1 MSETILQL
9 EHVTKKIGQK
19 AIVQDIS
26 FDIHKGEVFGLLGPN
41 GAGKTTIIRSIVG
54 LIRRTEGT
62 VFINGKNVDTDF
74 KSAISEVGAIIEN
87 PEFYM
92 YMSGWNNLK
101 QFARMSQKPITDEH
115 IREIVELVKLTDA
128 INQKVKTYSLGM
140 RQRLGVAQA
149 LIHSPA
155 LLILDEPTN
164 GLDPQGM
171 AEFRS
176 LIRDLATKGTSVLI
190 SSHLLSE
197 IQQITDR
204 FAIINKGVLT
214 HIEKMSDLLEN
225 NVAVYKLKVT
235 NPVTTKAVLHK
246 LPVKLIAEKEN
257 LFKIEVAHED
267 VHLIARALIQADI
280 DLLEMVPMQASL
292 EERFL
297 ELTKSGGE
305 QA

>member
-1 MSETILQL
+1 MTETVLKL

-19 AIVQDIS
+19 NIVHDIS

-54 LIRRTEGT
+54 LIRRSEGT
-62 VFINGKNVDTDF
+62 VFINGKNVDTEY
-74 KSAISEVGAIIEN
+74 KAAISEVGAIIEN

-92 YMSGWNNLK
+92 YMSGWANLK
-101 QFARMSQKPITDEH
+101 QFARMSQKNITDEH
-115 IREIVELVKLTDA
+115 IREIVELVKLTGA
-128 INQKVKTYSLGM
+128 IDQKVKTYSLGM

-171 AEFRS
+171 AEFRT

-204 FAIINKGVLT
+204 FAIINKGILT

-225 NVAVYKLKVT
+225 HVAAYKLKVSD
-235 NPVTTKAVLHK
+235 PVATTTVLTT
-246 LPVKLIAEKEN
+246 LPVKLVAQKED

-267 VHLIARALIQADI
+267 VHLIARALIQANI
-280 DLLEMVPMQASL
+280 DLLEMVPLQASL

-297 ELTKSGGE
+297 ELTKGGGAE
-305 QA
+305 V

>member
-1 MSETILQL
+1 MTETVLKL

-19 AIVQDIS
+19 NIVHDIS

-54 LIRRTEGT
+54 LIRRSEGT
-62 VFINGKNVDTDF
+62 VFINGKNVDTEY
-74 KSAISEVGAIIEN
+74 KAAISEVGAIIEN

-92 YMSGWNNLK
+92 YMSGWANLK
-101 QFARMSQKPITDEH
+101 QFARMSQKNITDEH
-115 IREIVELVKLTDA
+115 IREIVELVKLTGA

-164 GLDPQGM
+164 GLDAQGM
-171 AEFRS
+171 AEFRT
-176 LIRDLATKGTSVLI
+176 LIRDLATNGTSVLI

-214 HIEKMSDLLEN
+214 HIEKMSDLIEN
-225 NVAVYKLKVT
+225 HVAAYKLKVSD
-235 NPVTTKAVLHK
+235 PVATTTVLAT
-246 LPVKLIAEKEN
+246 LPVKLVAQNED

-267 VHLIARALIQADI
+267 VHLIARALIQANI
-280 DLLEMVPMQASL
+280 DLLEMVPLQASL

-297 ELTKSGGE
+297 ELTKGGGAE
-305 QA
+305 V

>member
-1 MSETILQL
+1 MTETVLKL

-19 AIVQDIS
+19 NIVHDIS

-54 LIRRTEGT
+54 LIRRSEGT
-62 VFINGKNVDTDF
+62 VFINGKNVDTEY
-74 KSAISEVGAIIEN
+74 KAAISEVGAIIEN

-92 YMSGWNNLK
+92 YMSGWANLK
-101 QFARMSQKPITDEH
+101 QFARMSQKNITDEH
-115 IREIVELVKLTDA
+115 IREIDELVKLTGA

-171 AEFRS
+171 AEFRT
-176 LIRDLATKGTSVLI
+176 LIRDLATNGTSVLI

-214 HIEKMSDLLEN
+214 HIEKMSDLIEN
-225 NVAVYKLKVT
+225 HVAAYKLKVSD
-235 NPVTTKAVLHK
+235 PVATTTVIAT
-246 LPVKLIAEKEN
+246 LPVKLVAQNED

-267 VHLIARALIQADI
+267 VHLIARALIQANI
-280 DLLEMVPMQASL
+280 DLLEMVPLQASL

-297 ELTKSGGE
+297 ELTKGGGAE
-305 QA
+305 V

>member
-1 MSETILQL
+1 MTETVLKL

-19 AIVQDIS
+19 NIVHDIS

-54 LIRRTEGT
+54 LIRRSEGT
-62 VFINGKNVDTDF
+62 VFINGKNVDTEY
-74 KSAISEVGAIIEN
+74 KAAISEVGAIIEN

-92 YMSGWNNLK
+92 YMSGWANLK
-101 QFARMSQKPITDEH
+101 QFARMSQKNITDEH
-115 IREIVELVKLTDA
+115 IREIVELVKLTGA
-128 INQKVKTYSLGM
+128 IDKKVKTYSLGM

-149 LIHSPA
+149 LIHNPA

-171 AEFRS
+171 AEFRT

-214 HIEKMSDLLEN
+214 HTEKMSDLLEN
-225 NVAVYKLKVT
+225 HVAAYKLKVSD
-235 NPVTTKAVLHK
+235 PVATTTVLTT
-246 LPVKLIAEKEN
+246 LPVKLVAQKED

-267 VHLIARALIQADI
+267 VHLIARALIQANI
-280 DLLEMVPMQASL
+280 DLLEMVPLQASL

-297 ELTKSGGE
+297 ELTKGGGAE
-305 QA
+305 V

>member
-1 MSETILQL
+1 MTETVLKL

-19 AIVQDIS
+19 NIVHDIS

-54 LIRRTEGT
+54 LIRRSEGT
-62 VFINGKNVDTDF
+62 VFINGKNVDTEY
-74 KSAISEVGAIIEN
+74 KAAISEVGAIIEN

-92 YMSGWNNLK
+92 YMSGWANLK
-101 QFARMSQKPITDEH
+101 QFARMSQKNITDEH
-115 IREIVELVKLTDA
+115 IREIVELVKLTGA
-128 INQKVKTYSLGM
+128 IDQKVKTYSLGM

-171 AEFRS
+171 AEFRT

-225 NVAVYKLKVT
+225 HVAAYKLKVSD
-235 NPVTTKAVLHK
+235 PVATTTVLTT
-246 LPVKLIAEKEN
+246 LPVKLVAQKED

-267 VHLIARALIQADI
+267 VHLIARTLIQANI
-280 DLLEMVPMQASL
+280 DLLEMVPLQASL

-297 ELTKSGGE
+297 ELTKGGGAE
-305 QA
+305 V

>member
-62 VFINGKNVDTDF
+62 VLINGKNVDTDF

-149 LIHSPA
+149 LIHNPA

-204 FAIINKGVLT
+204 FAIINKGMLT

-305 QA
+305 KA

>member
-1 MSETILQL
+1 MTETVLKL

-19 AIVQDIS
+19 NIVHDIS

-54 LIRRTEGT
+54 LIRRSEGT
-62 VFINGKNVDTDF
+62 VFINGKNVDTEY
-74 KSAISEVGAIIEN
+74 KAAISEVGAIIEN

-92 YMSGWNNLK
+92 YMSGWANLK
-101 QFARMSQKPITDEH
+101 QFARMSQKNITDEH
-115 IREIVELVKLTDA
+115 IREIVELVKLTGA
-128 INQKVKTYSLGM
+128 IDQKVKTYSLGM

-171 AEFRS
+171 AEFRT

-214 HIEKMSDLLEN
+214 HTEKMSDLLEN
-225 NVAVYKLKVT
+225 HVAAYKLKVSD
-235 NPVTTKAVLHK
+235 PVATTTVLTT
-246 LPVKLIAEKEN
+246 LPVKLVAQKED

-267 VHLIARALIQADI
+267 VPLIARALIQANI
-280 DLLEMVPMQASL
+280 DLLEMVPLQASL

-297 ELTKSGGE
+297 ELTKGGGAE
-305 QA
+305 V

>member
-1 MSETILQL
+1 MTETVLKL

-19 AIVQDIS
+19 NIVHDIS

-54 LIRRTEGT
+54 LIRRSEGT
-62 VFINGKNVDTDF
+62 VFINGKNVHTEY
-74 KSAISEVGAIIEN
+74 KAAISEVGAIIEN

-92 YMSGWNNLK
+92 YMSGWANLK
-101 QFARMSQKPITDEH
+101 QFARMSQKNITDEH
-115 IREIVELVKLTDA
+115 IREIVELVKLTGA

-171 AEFRS
+171 AEFRT
-176 LIRDLATKGTSVLI
+176 LIRDLATNGTSVLI

-214 HIEKMSDLLEN
+214 HIEKMSDLIEN
-225 NVAVYKLKVT
+225 HVAAYKLKVSD
-235 NPVTTKAVLHK
+235 PVATTTVLAT
-246 LPVKLIAEKEN
+246 LPVKLVAQNED

-267 VHLIARALIQADI
+267 VHLIARALIQANI
-280 DLLEMVPMQASL
+280 DLLEMVPLQASL

-297 ELTKSGGE
+297 ELTKGGGAE
-305 QA
+305 V

>member
-1 MSETILQL
+1 
-9 EHVTKKIGQK
+9 
-19 AIVQDIS
+19 
-26 FDIHKGEVFGLLGPN
+26 
-41 GAGKTTIIRSIVG
+41 
-54 LIRRTEGT
+54 
-62 VFINGKNVDTDF
+62 
-74 KSAISEVGAIIEN
+74 
-87 PEFYM
+87 M
-92 YMSGWNNLK
+92 YMSGWANLK
-101 QFARMSQKPITDEH
+101 QFARMSQKNITDEH
-115 IREIVELVKLTDA
+115 IREIVELVKLTGA

-171 AEFRS
+171 AEFRT
-176 LIRDLATKGTSVLI
+176 LIRDLATNGTSVLI

-214 HIEKMSDLLEN
+214 HIEKMSDLIEN
-225 NVAVYKLKVT
+225 HVAAYKLKVSD
-235 NPVTTKAVLHK
+235 PVATTTVLAT
-246 LPVKLIAEKEN
+246 LPVKLVAQNED

-267 VHLIARALIQADI
+267 VHLIARALIQANI
-280 DLLEMVPMQASL
+280 DLLEMVPLQASL

-297 ELTKSGGE
+297 ELTKGGGAE
-305 QA
+305 V

>member
-1 MSETILQL
+1 MTETVLKL

-19 AIVQDIS
+19 NIVHDIS

-54 LIRRTEGT
+54 LIRRSEGT
-62 VFINGKNVDTDF
+62 VFINGKNVDTEY
-74 KSAISEVGAIIEN
+74 KAAISEVGAIIEN

-92 YMSGWNNLK
+92 YMSGWANLK
-101 QFARMSQKPITDEH
+101 QFARMSQKNITDEH
-115 IREIVELVKLTDA
+115 IREIVELVKLTGA

-171 AEFRS
+171 AEFRT
-176 LIRDLATKGTSVLI
+176 LIRDLATNGTSVLI

-214 HIEKMSDLLEN
+214 HIEKMSDLIEN
-225 NVAVYKLKVT
+225 HVAAYKLKVSD
-235 NPVTTKAVLHK
+235 PVATTTVLAT
-246 LPVKLIAEKEN
+246 LPVKLVAQNED

-267 VHLIARALIQADI
+267 VH
-280 DLLEMVPMQASL
+280 
-292 EERFL
+292 
-297 ELTKSGGE
+297 
-305 QA
+305 

>member
-1 MSETILQL
+1 MTETVLKL

-19 AIVQDIS
+19 NIVHDIS

-54 LIRRTEGT
+54 LIRRSEGT
-62 VFINGKNVDTDF
+62 VFINGKNVDTEY
-74 KSAISEVGAIIEN
+74 KAAISEVGAIIEN

-92 YMSGWNNLK
+92 YMSGWANLK
-101 QFARMSQKPITDEH
+101 QFARMSQKNITDEH
-115 IREIVELVKLTDA
+115 IREIVELVKLTGA

-140 RQRLGVAQA
+140 RQRLGVEQA

-171 AEFRS
+171 AEFRT
-176 LIRDLATKGTSVLI
+176 LIRDLATNGTSVLI

-214 HIEKMSDLLEN
+214 HIEKMSDLIEN
-225 NVAVYKLKVT
+225 HVAAYKLKVSD
-235 NPVTTKAVLHK
+235 PVATTTVLAT
-246 LPVKLIAEKEN
+246 LPVKLVAQNED

-267 VHLIARALIQADI
+267 VHLIARALIQANI
-280 DLLEMVPMQASL
+280 DLLEMVPLQASL

-297 ELTKSGGE
+297 ELTKGGGAE
-305 QA
+305 V

>member
-1 MSETILQL
+1 MTETVLKL

-19 AIVQDIS
+19 NIVHDIS

-62 VFINGKNVDTDF
+62 VFINGKNVDTEY
-74 KSAISEVGAIIEN
+74 KAAISEVGAIIEN

-92 YMSGWNNLK
+92 YMSGWANLK
-101 QFARMSQKPITDEH
+101 QFARMSQKNITDEH
-115 IREIVELVKLTDA
+115 IREIVELVKLTGA
-128 INQKVKTYSLGM
+128 IDQKVKTYSLGM

-171 AEFRS
+171 AEFRT

-214 HIEKMSDLLEN
+214 HTEKMSDLLEN
-225 NVAVYKLKVT
+225 HVAAYKLKVSD
-235 NPVTTKAVLHK
+235 PVATTTVLTT
-246 LPVKLIAEKEN
+246 LPVKLVAQKED

-267 VHLIARALIQADI
+267 VHLIARALIQANI
-280 DLLEMVPMQASL
+280 DLLEMVPLQASL

-297 ELTKSGGE
+297 ELTKGGGAE
-305 QA
+305 V

>member
-1 MSETILQL
+1 MTETVLKL

-19 AIVQDIS
+19 NIVHDIS

-54 LIRRTEGT
+54 LIRRSEGT
-62 VFINGKNVDTDF
+62 VYINGKNIDTDF
-74 KSAISEVGAIIEN
+74 KAAISEVGAIIEN

-92 YMSGWNNLK
+92 YMSGWSNLK
-101 QFARMSQKPITDEH
+101 QFARMSQKNITDDH
-115 IREIVELVKLTDA
+115 IREIAELVKLSDA

-149 LIHSPA
+149 LLHNPA

-171 AEFRS
+171 AEFRA
-176 LIRDLATKGTSVLI
+176 LIRDLATNGTSVLI

-214 HIEKMSDLLEN
+214 HTEKMSDVLEN
-225 NVAVYKLKVT
+225 HVAVYQLKVT
-235 NPVTTKAVLHK
+235 DSVAAKTVLAT
-246 LPVKLIAEKEN
+246 LPVKLVAEKEN
-257 LFKIEVAHED
+257 SFKIEVAHED
-267 VHLIARALIQADI
+267 VHLIARAIIQANI
-280 DLLEMVPMQASL
+280 DLLEMVPLQASL

-297 ELTKSGGE
+297 ELTNGGGVK
-305 QA
+305 A

>member
-1 MSETILQL
+1 MTETVLKL

-19 AIVQDIS
+19 NIVHDIS

-54 LIRRTEGT
+54 LIRRSEGT
-62 VFINGKNVDTDF
+62 VFINGKNVDTEY
-74 KSAISEVGAIIEN
+74 KAAISEVGAIIEN

-92 YMSGWNNLK
+92 YMSGWANLK
-101 QFARMSQKPITDEH
+101 QFARMSQKNITDEH
-115 IREIVELVKLTDA
+115 IREIVELVKLTGA
-128 INQKVKTYSLGM
+128 IDQKVKTYSLGM

-171 AEFRS
+171 AEFRT

-214 HIEKMSDLLEN
+214 HTEKMSDLLEN
-225 NVAVYKLKVT
+225 HVTAYKLKVSD
-235 NPVTTKAVLHK
+235 PVATTTVLTT
-246 LPVKLIAEKEN
+246 LPVKLVAQKED

-267 VHLIARALIQADI
+267 VHLIARALIQANI
-280 DLLEMVPMQASL
+280 DLLEMVPLQASL

-297 ELTKSGGE
+297 ELTKGGGAE
-305 QA
+305 V

>member
-1 MSETILQL
+1 MTETVLKL

-19 AIVQDIS
+19 NIVHDIS

-54 LIRRTEGT
+54 LIRRSEGT
-62 VFINGKNVDTDF
+62 VFINGKNVDTEY
-74 KSAISEVGAIIEN
+74 KAAISEVGAIIEN

-92 YMSGWNNLK
+92 YMSGWANLK
-101 QFARMSQKPITDEH
+101 QFARMSQKNITDEH
-115 IREIVELVKLTDA
+115 IREIVELVKLTGA
-128 INQKVKTYSLGM
+128 IDQKVKTYSLGM

-171 AEFRS
+171 AEFRT

-214 HIEKMSDLLEN
+214 HTEKMSDLLEN
-225 NVAVYKLKVT
+225 HVAAYKLKVSD
-235 NPVTTKAVLHK
+235 PAATTTVLTT
-246 LPVKLIAEKEN
+246 LPVKLVAQKED

-267 VHLIARALIQADI
+267 VHLIARALIQANI
-280 DLLEMVPMQASL
+280 DLLEMVPLQASL

-297 ELTKSGGE
+297 ELTKGGGAE
-305 QA
+305 V

>member
-1 MSETILQL
+1 MTETVLKL

-19 AIVQDIS
+19 NIVHDIS

-54 LIRRTEGT
+54 LIRRSEGT
-62 VFINGKNVDTDF
+62 VFINGKNVDTEY
-74 KSAISEVGAIIEN
+74 KAAISEVGAIIEN

-92 YMSGWNNLK
+92 YMSGWANLK
-101 QFARMSQKPITDEH
+101 QFARMSQKNITDEH
-115 IREIVELVKLTDA
+115 IREIVELVKLTGA

-171 AEFRS
+171 AEFRT
-176 LIRDLATKGTSVLI
+176 LIRDLATNGTSVLI

-214 HIEKMSDLLEN
+214 HIEKMSDLIEN
-225 NVAVYKLKVT
+225 HVAAYKLKVSD
-235 NPVTTKAVLHK
+235 PVATTTVLAT
-246 LPVKLIAEKEN
+246 LPVKLVAQNED

-267 VHLIARALIQADI
+267 VHLIARAIIQANI
-280 DLLEMVPMQASL
+280 DLSEMVPLQASL

-297 ELTKSGGE
+297 ELTKGGGAE
-305 QA
+305 V

>member
-1 MSETILQL
+1 MTETVLKL

-19 AIVQDIS
+19 NIVHDIS

-54 LIRRTEGT
+54 LIRRSEGT
-62 VFINGKNVDTDF
+62 VFINGKNVDTEY
-74 KSAISEVGAIIEN
+74 KAAISEVGAIIEN

-92 YMSGWNNLK
+92 YMSGWANLK
-101 QFARMSQKPITDEH
+101 QFARMSQKNITDEH
-115 IREIVELVKLTDA
+115 IREIVELVKLTGA
-128 INQKVKTYSLGM
+128 IDQKVKTYSLGM

-149 LIHSPA
+149 LIHRPA

-171 AEFRS
+171 AEFRT

-214 HIEKMSDLLEN
+214 HTEKMSDLLEN
-225 NVAVYKLKVT
+225 HVAAYKLKVSD
-235 NPVTTKAVLHK
+235 PVATTTVLTT
-246 LPVKLIAEKEN
+246 LPVKLVAQKED

-267 VHLIARALIQADI
+267 VHLIARALIQANI
-280 DLLEMVPMQASL
+280 DLLEMVPLQASL

-297 ELTKSGGE
+297 ELTKGGGAE
-305 QA
+305 V

>member
-115 IREIVELVKLTDA
+115 IREIVELVKLTNA

-305 QA
+305 KA

>member
-1 MSETILQL
+1 MTETVLKL

-19 AIVQDIS
+19 NIVHDIS

-54 LIRRTEGT
+54 LIRRSEGT
-62 VFINGKNVDTDF
+62 VFINGKNVDTEY
-74 KSAISEVGAIIEN
+74 KAAISEVGAIIEN

-92 YMSGWNNLK
+92 YMSGWANLK
-101 QFARMSQKPITDEH
+101 QFARMSQKNITDEH
-115 IREIVELVKLTDA
+115 IREIVELVKLTGA

-171 AEFRS
+171 AEFRK
-176 LIRDLATKGTSVLI
+176 LIRDLATNGTSVLI

-214 HIEKMSDLLEN
+214 HIEKMSDLIEN
-225 NVAVYKLKVT
+225 HVAAYKLKVSD
-235 NPVTTKAVLHK
+235 PVATTTVLAT
-246 LPVKLIAEKEN
+246 LPVKLVAQNED

-267 VHLIARALIQADI
+267 VHLIARALIQANI
-280 DLLEMVPMQASL
+280 DLLEMVPLQASL

-297 ELTKSGGE
+297 ELTKGGGAE
-305 QA
+305 V

>member
-1 MSETILQL
+1 MTETVLKL
-9 EHVTKKIGQK
+9 EHVTKKTGQK
-19 AIVQDIS
+19 NIVHDIS

-54 LIRRTEGT
+54 LIRRSEGT
-62 VFINGKNVDTDF
+62 VFINGKNVDTEY
-74 KSAISEVGAIIEN
+74 KAAISEVGAIIEN

-92 YMSGWNNLK
+92 YMSGWANLK
-101 QFARMSQKPITDEH
+101 QFARMSQKNITDEH
-115 IREIVELVKLTDA
+115 IREIVELVKLTGA
-128 INQKVKTYSLGM
+128 IDQKVKTYSLGM

-171 AEFRS
+171 AEFRT
-176 LIRDLATKGTSVLI
+176 LIRDLATNGTSVLI

-214 HIEKMSDLLEN
+214 HIEKMSDLIEN
-225 NVAVYKLKVT
+225 HVAAYKLKVSD
-235 NPVTTKAVLHK
+235 PEATTTVLTT
-246 LPVKLIAEKEN
+246 LPVKLVAQKED
-257 LFKIEVAHED
+257 LFKVEVAHED
-267 VHLIARALIQADI
+267 VHLIARALIQANI
-280 DLLEMVPMQASL
+280 DLLEMVPLQASL

-297 ELTKSGGE
+297 ELTKGGGAE
-305 QA
+305 V

>member
-1 MSETILQL
+1 MTETVLKL

-19 AIVQDIS
+19 NIVHDIS

-54 LIRRTEGT
+54 LIRRSEGT
-62 VFINGKNVDTDF
+62 VFINGKNVDTEY
-74 KSAISEVGAIIEN
+74 KAAISEVGAIIEN

-92 YMSGWNNLK
+92 YMSGWANLK
-101 QFARMSQKPITDEH
+101 QFARMSQKNITDEH
-115 IREIVELVKLTDA
+115 IREIVELVKLTGA
-128 INQKVKTYSLGM
+128 IDQKVKTYSLGM

-171 AEFRS
+171 AEFRT

-214 HIEKMSDLLEN
+214 HTEKMSDLLEN
-225 NVAVYKLKVT
+225 HVAAYKLKVSD
-235 NPVTTKAVLHK
+235 PVATTTVLTT
-246 LPVKLIAEKEN
+246 LPVKLVAQKED

-267 VHLIARALIQADI
+267 VHLIARALIQANI
-280 DLLEMVPMQASL
+280 DLLEMVPLQASL

-297 ELTKSGGE
+297 ELTNGGGAE
-305 QA
+305 V

>member
-1 MSETILQL
+1 MTETVLKL

-19 AIVQDIS
+19 NIVHDIS

-54 LIRRTEGT
+54 LIRRSEGT
-62 VFINGKNVDTDF
+62 VFINGKNVDTEY
-74 KSAISEVGAIIEN
+74 KAAISEVGAIIEN

-92 YMSGWNNLK
+92 YMSGWANLK
-101 QFARMSQKPITDEH
+101 QFARMSQKNITDEH
-115 IREIVELVKLTDA
+115 IREIVELVKLTGA

-171 AEFRS
+171 AEFRT
-176 LIRDLATKGTSVLI
+176 LIRDLATNGTSVLI

-204 FAIINKGVLT
+204 FAIINKGILT
-214 HIEKMSDLLEN
+214 HIEKMSDLIEN
-225 NVAVYKLKVT
+225 HVAAYKLKVSD
-235 NPVTTKAVLHK
+235 PVATTTVLAT
-246 LPVKLIAEKEN
+246 LPVKLVAQNED

-267 VHLIARALIQADI
+267 VHLIARALIQANI
-280 DLLEMVPMQASL
+280 DLLEMVPLQASL

-297 ELTKSGGE
+297 ELTKGGGAE
-305 QA
+305 V

>member
-1 MSETILQL
+1 MTETVLKL

-19 AIVQDIS
+19 NIVHDIS

-54 LIRRTEGT
+54 LIRRSEGT
-62 VFINGKNVDTDF
+62 VFINGKNVDTEY
-74 KSAISEVGAIIEN
+74 KAAISEVGAIIEN

-92 YMSGWNNLK
+92 YISGWANLK
-101 QFARMSQKPITDEH
+101 QFARMSQKNITDEH
-115 IREIVELVKLTDA
+115 IREIVELVKLTGA
-128 INQKVKTYSLGM
+128 IDQKVKTYSLGM

-171 AEFRS
+171 AEFRT

-214 HIEKMSDLLEN
+214 HTEKMSDLLEN
-225 NVAVYKLKVT
+225 HVAAYKLKVSD
-235 NPVTTKAVLHK
+235 PVATTTVLTT
-246 LPVKLIAEKEN
+246 LPVKLVAQKED

-267 VHLIARALIQADI
+267 VHLIARALIQANI
-280 DLLEMVPMQASL
+280 DLLEMVPLQASL

-297 ELTKSGGE
+297 ELTKGGGAE
-305 QA
+305 V

>member
-1 MSETILQL
+1 MSETVLQL
-9 EHVTKKIGQK
+9 EHVTKKVGQK
-19 AIVQDIS
+19 TLVKDIS
-26 FDIHKGEVFGLLGPN
+26 FDIQKGEVFGLLGPN

-74 KSAISEVGAIIEN
+74 KAAISEVGSIIEN

-101 QFARMSQKPITDEH
+101 QFARMSQKPVTDEH
-115 IREIVELVKLTDA
+115 IREIVELVKLTGA
-128 INQKVKTYSLGM
+128 IDQKVKTYSLGM

-171 AEFRS
+171 AEFRN
-176 LIRDLATKGTSVLI
+176 LIRDLATNGTAVLI

-214 HIEKMSDLLEN
+214 HTEKMSDLLEN
-225 NVAVYKLKVT
+225 NIAVYKLKVT
-235 NPVTTKAVLHK
+235 NPVEAKAVLHN
-246 LPVKLIAEKEN
+246 LPVKIIAEKDN
-257 LFKIEVAHED
+257 LFKIEVKQED
-267 VHLIARALIQADI
+267 TYLIARALIQADI
-280 DLLEMVPMQASL
+280 DLLEMIPMQASL
-292 EERFL
+292 EDRFL
-297 ELTKSGGE
+297 ELTKNGGE
-305 QA
+305 NA

>member
-1 MSETILQL
+1 MTETVLKL

-19 AIVQDIS
+19 NIVHDIS

-41 GAGKTTIIRSIVG
+41 GAGKTTIIRSIVC
-54 LIRRTEGT
+54 LIRRSEGT
-62 VFINGKNVDTDF
+62 VFINGKNVDTEY
-74 KSAISEVGAIIEN
+74 KAAISEVGAIIEN

-92 YMSGWNNLK
+92 YMSGWANLK
-101 QFARMSQKPITDEH
+101 QFARMSQKNITDEH
-115 IREIVELVKLTDA
+115 IREIVELVKLTGA

-171 AEFRS
+171 AEFRT
-176 LIRDLATKGTSVLI
+176 LIRDLATNGTSVLI

-214 HIEKMSDLLEN
+214 HIEKMSDLIEN
-225 NVAVYKLKVT
+225 HVAAYKLKVSD
-235 NPVTTKAVLHK
+235 PVATTTVLAT
-246 LPVKLIAEKEN
+246 LPVKLVAQNED

-267 VHLIARALIQADI
+267 VHLIARALIQANI
-280 DLLEMVPMQASL
+280 DLLEMVPLQASL

-297 ELTKSGGE
+297 ELTKSGGAE
-305 QA
+305 V

>member
-1 MSETILQL
+1 MTETVLKL

-19 AIVQDIS
+19 NIVHDIS

-54 LIRRTEGT
+54 LIRRSEGT
-62 VFINGKNVDTDF
+62 VFINGKNVDTEY
-74 KSAISEVGAIIEN
+74 KAAISEVGAIIEN

-92 YMSGWNNLK
+92 YMSGWANLK
-101 QFARMSQKPITDEH
+101 QFARMSQKNITDEH
-115 IREIVELVKLTDA
+115 VREIVELVKLTGA

-171 AEFRS
+171 AEFRT
-176 LIRDLATKGTSVLI
+176 LIRDLATNGTSVLI

-214 HIEKMSDLLEN
+214 HIEKMSDLIEN
-225 NVAVYKLKVT
+225 HVADYKLKVSD
-235 NPVTTKAVLHK
+235 PEATKTVLAT
-246 LPVKLIAEKEN
+246 LPVKLVAQNED

-267 VHLIARALIQADI
+267 VHLIARALIQANI
-280 DLLEMVPMQASL
+280 DLLEMVPLQASL

-297 ELTKSGGE
+297 ELTKGGGAE
-305 QA
+305 V

>member
-1 MSETILQL
+1 MTETVLKL

-19 AIVQDIS
+19 NIVHDIS

-54 LIRRTEGT
+54 LIRRSEGT
-62 VFINGKNVDTDF
+62 VFINGKNVDTEY
-74 KSAISEVGAIIEN
+74 KAAISEVGAIIEN

-92 YMSGWNNLK
+92 HMSGWANLK
-101 QFARMSQKPITDEH
+101 QFARMSQKNITDEH
-115 IREIVELVKLTDA
+115 IREIVELVKLTGA

-171 AEFRS
+171 AEFRT
-176 LIRDLATKGTSVLI
+176 LIRDLATNGTSVLI

-214 HIEKMSDLLEN
+214 HIEKMSDLIEN
-225 NVAVYKLKVT
+225 HVAAYKLKVSD
-235 NPVTTKAVLHK
+235 PVATTTVIAT
-246 LPVKLIAEKEN
+246 LPVKLVAQNED

-267 VHLIARALIQADI
+267 VHLIARALIQANI
-280 DLLEMVPMQASL
+280 DLLEMVPLQASL

-297 ELTKSGGE
+297 ELTKGGGAE
-305 QA
+305 V

>member
-1 MSETILQL
+1 MTETVLKL

-19 AIVQDIS
+19 NIVHDIS

-54 LIRRTEGT
+54 LIRRSEGT
-62 VFINGKNVDTDF
+62 VFINGKNVDTEY
-74 KSAISEVGAIIEN
+74 KAAISEVGAIIEN

-92 YMSGWNNLK
+92 YMSGWANLK
-101 QFARMSQKPITDEH
+101 QFARMSQKNITDEH
-115 IREIVELVKLTDA
+115 IREIVELVKLTGA

-171 AEFRS
+171 AEFRT
-176 LIRDLATKGTSVLI
+176 LIRDLATNGTSVLI

-214 HIEKMSDLLEN
+214 HIEKMSDLIEN
-225 NVAVYKLKVT
+225 HVAAYKLKVSD
-235 NPVTTKAVLHK
+235 PVATTTVLAT
-246 LPVKLIAEKEN
+246 LPVKLVAQNEE

-267 VHLIARALIQADI
+267 VHLIARALIQANI
-280 DLLEMVPMQASL
+280 DLLEMVPLQASL

-297 ELTKSGGE
+297 ELTKGGGAE
-305 QA
+305 V

>member
-1 MSETILQL
+1 MTETVLKL

-19 AIVQDIS
+19 NIVHDIS

-54 LIRRTEGT
+54 LIRRSEGT
-62 VFINGKNVDTDF
+62 VFINGKNVDTEY
-74 KSAISEVGAIIEN
+74 KAAISEVGAIIEN

-92 YMSGWNNLK
+92 YMSGWANLK
-101 QFARMSQKPITDEH
+101 QFARMSQKNITDEH
-115 IREIVELVKLTDA
+115 IREIVELVKLTGA
-128 INQKVKTYSLGM
+128 IDQKVKTYSLGM

-171 AEFRS
+171 AEFRT

-214 HIEKMSDLLEN
+214 HTEKMSDLLEN
-225 NVAVYKLKVT
+225 HVAAYKLKVSD
-235 NPVTTKAVLHK
+235 PVATTTVLTT
-246 LPVKLIAEKEN
+246 LPVKLVAQKED

-267 VHLIARALIQADI
+267 VHLIARALIQANI
-280 DLLEMVPMQASL
+280 DLLEMVPLQASL
-292 EERFL
+292 EE
-297 ELTKSGGE
+297 
-305 QA
+305 

>member
-1 MSETILQL
+1 MTETVLKL

-19 AIVQDIS
+19 NIVHDIS

-62 VFINGKNVDTDF
+62 VFINGKNVDTEY
-74 KSAISEVGAIIEN
+74 KAAISEVGAIIEN

-92 YMSGWNNLK
+92 YMSGWANLK
-101 QFARMSQKPITDEH
+101 QFARMSQKNITDEH
-115 IREIVELVKLTDA
+115 IREIVELVKLTGA

-171 AEFRS
+171 AEFRT
-176 LIRDLATKGTSVLI
+176 LIRDLATNGTSVLI

-214 HIEKMSDLLEN
+214 HIEKMSDLIEN
-225 NVAVYKLKVT
+225 HVAAYKLKVSD
-235 NPVTTKAVLHK
+235 PVATTTVLAT
-246 LPVKLIAEKEN
+246 LPVKLVAQNED

-267 VHLIARALIQADI
+267 VHLIARALIQANI
-280 DLLEMVPMQASL
+280 DLLEMVPLQASL

-297 ELTKSGGE
+297 ELTKGGGAE
-305 QA
+305 V

>member
-1 MSETILQL
+1 MTETVLKL

-19 AIVQDIS
+19 NIVHDIS

-54 LIRRTEGT
+54 LIRRSEGT
-62 VFINGKNVDTDF
+62 VFINGKNIDTEY
-74 KSAISEVGAIIEN
+74 KAAISEVGAIIEN

-92 YMSGWNNLK
+92 YMSGWANLK
-101 QFARMSQKPITDEH
+101 QFARMSQKNITDEH
-115 IREIVELVKLTDA
+115 IREIVELVKLTGA

-171 AEFRS
+171 AEFRT
-176 LIRDLATKGTSVLI
+176 LIRDLATNGTSVLI

-214 HIEKMSDLLEN
+214 HIEKMSDLIEN
-225 NVAVYKLKVT
+225 HVAAYKLKVSD
-235 NPVTTKAVLHK
+235 PVATTTVLAT
-246 LPVKLIAEKEN
+246 LPVKLVAQNED

-267 VHLIARALIQADI
+267 VHLIARALIQANI
-280 DLLEMVPMQASL
+280 DLLEMVPLQASL

-297 ELTKSGGE
+297 ELTKGGGAE
-305 QA
+305 V

>member
-1 MSETILQL
+1 MTETVLKL
-9 EHVTKKIGQK
+9 ERVTKKIGQK
-19 AIVQDIS
+19 NIVHDIS

-54 LIRRTEGT
+54 LIRRSEGT
-62 VFINGKNVDTDF
+62 VFINGKNVDTEY
-74 KSAISEVGAIIEN
+74 KAAISEVGAIIEN

-92 YMSGWNNLK
+92 YMSGWANLK
-101 QFARMSQKPITDEH
+101 QFARMSQKNITDEH
-115 IREIVELVKLTDA
+115 IREIVELVKLTGA

-171 AEFRS
+171 AEFRT
-176 LIRDLATKGTSVLI
+176 LIRDLATNGTSVLI

-214 HIEKMSDLLEN
+214 HIEKMSDLIEN
-225 NVAVYKLKVT
+225 HVAAYKLKVSD
-235 NPVTTKAVLHK
+235 PVATTTVLAT
-246 LPVKLIAEKEN
+246 LPVKLVAQNED

-267 VHLIARALIQADI
+267 VHLIARALIQANI
-280 DLLEMVPMQASL
+280 DLLEMVPLQASL

-297 ELTKSGGE
+297 ELTKGGGAE
-305 QA
+305 V

>member
-1 MSETILQL
+1 MTETVLKL

-19 AIVQDIS
+19 NIVHDIS

-54 LIRRTEGT
+54 LIRRSEGT
-62 VFINGKNVDTDF
+62 VFINGKNVDTEY
-74 KSAISEVGAIIEN
+74 KAAISEVGAIIEN

-92 YMSGWNNLK
+92 YMSGWANLK
-101 QFARMSQKPITDEH
+101 QFARMSQKNITDEH
-115 IREIVELVKLTDA
+115 IREIVELVKLTGT

-171 AEFRS
+171 AEFRT
-176 LIRDLATKGTSVLI
+176 LIRDLATNGTSVLI

-214 HIEKMSDLLEN
+214 HIEKMSDLIEN
-225 NVAVYKLKVT
+225 HVAAYKLKVSD
-235 NPVTTKAVLHK
+235 PVATTTVLAT
-246 LPVKLIAEKEN
+246 LPVKLVAQNED

-267 VHLIARALIQADI
+267 VHLIARALIQANI
-280 DLLEMVPMQASL
+280 DLLEMVPLQASL

-297 ELTKSGGE
+297 ELTKGGGAE
-305 QA
+305 V

>member
-1 MSETILQL
+1 MTETVLKL

-19 AIVQDIS
+19 NIVHDIS

-54 LIRRTEGT
+54 LIRRSEGT
-62 VFINGKNVDTDF
+62 VFINGKNVDTEY
-74 KSAISEVGAIIEN
+74 KAAISEVGAIIEN

-92 YMSGWNNLK
+92 YMSGWANLK
-101 QFARMSQKPITDEH
+101 QFARMSQKNITDEH
-115 IREIVELVKLTDA
+115 IREIVELVKLTGA
-128 INQKVKTYSLGM
+128 IDQKVKTYSLGM

-171 AEFRS
+171 AEFRT
-176 LIRDLATKGTSVLI
+176 LIRDLATNGTSVLI

-214 HIEKMSDLLEN
+214 HIEKMSDLIEN
-225 NVAVYKLKVT
+225 HVAAYKLKVSD
-235 NPVTTKAVLHK
+235 PVATTTVLTT
-246 LPVKLIAEKEN
+246 LPVKLVAQKED

-267 VHLIARALIQADI
+267 VHLIARALIQANI
-280 DLLEMVPMQASL
+280 DLLEMVPLQASL

-297 ELTKSGGE
+297 ELTKGGGAE
-305 QA
+305 V

>member
-1 MSETILQL
+1 MTETVLKL

-19 AIVQDIS
+19 NIVHDIS

-54 LIRRTEGT
+54 LIRRSEGT
-62 VFINGKNVDTDF
+62 VFINGKNVDTEY
-74 KSAISEVGAIIEN
+74 KAAISEVGAIIEN

-92 YMSGWNNLK
+92 YMSGWANLK
-101 QFARMSQKPITDEH
+101 QFARMSQKNITDEH
-115 IREIVELVKLTDA
+115 IREIVELVKLTGA
-128 INQKVKTYSLGM
+128 IDQKVKTYSLGM

-149 LIHSPA
+149 LIHNPA

-171 AEFRS
+171 AEFRT

-225 NVAVYKLKVT
+225 HVAAYKLKVSD
-235 NPVTTKAVLHK
+235 PVATTTVLTT
-246 LPVKLIAEKEN
+246 LPVKLVAQKED

-267 VHLIARALIQADI
+267 VHLIARALIQANI
-280 DLLEMVPMQASL
+280 DLLEMVPLQASL

-297 ELTKSGGE
+297 ELTKGGGAE
-305 QA
+305 V

>member
-1 MSETILQL
+1 MTETVLKL

-19 AIVQDIS
+19 NIVHDIS

-54 LIRRTEGT
+54 LIRRSEGT
-62 VFINGKNVDTDF
+62 VFINGKNVDTEY
-74 KSAISEVGAIIEN
+74 KAAISEVGAIIEN

-92 YMSGWNNLK
+92 YMSGWANLK
-101 QFARMSQKPITDEH
+101 QFARMSQKNITDEH
-115 IREIVELVKLTDA
+115 IREIVELVKLTGA
-128 INQKVKTYSLGM
+128 IDQKVKTYSLGM

-171 AEFRS
+171 AEFRT
-176 LIRDLATKGTSVLI
+176 LIRDLATNGTSVLI

-214 HIEKMSDLLEN
+214 HIEKMSDLIEN
-225 NVAVYKLKVT
+225 HVAAYKLKVSD
-235 NPVTTKAVLHK
+235 PVATTTVLTT
-246 LPVKLIAEKEN
+246 LPVKLVAQKED
-257 LFKIEVAHED
+257 LFKVEVAHED
-267 VHLIARALIQADI
+267 VHLIARALIQANI
-280 DLLEMVPMQASL
+280 DLLEMVPLQASL

-297 ELTKSGGE
+297 ELTKGGGAE
-305 QA
+305 V